1 MLHDLGKVGVPET
14 ILNKNGPLNPEEWEL
29 MKEHVQFGHKLL
41 EPLQTLADVRA
52 MVLHHHE
59 MFDGSG
65 YPEGRAGEE
74 IPLGARIIAIADAYD
89 TITSDRTY
97 KKARPAQAAL
107 AEIERCSGAQFDPQL
122 VRIFTGA
129 IREFSKAPVA
139 TTTARAQESIT

>member
-1 MLHDLGKVGVPET
+1 
-14 ILNKNGPLNPEEWEL
+14 
-29 MKEHVQFGHKLL
+29 MKEHVQFGYKLL
-41 EPLQTLADVRA
+41 EPLHTLADVRA

-65 YPEGRAGEE
+65 YPDGRAGEE

-107 AEIERCSGAQFDPQL
+107 AEIERCAGAQFDPEL
-122 VRIFTGA
+122 VRIFVDA
-129 IREFSKAPVA
+129 VREFSKAPVGA
-139 TTTARAQESIT
+139 ARTQQSIT

>member
-1 MLHDLGKVGVPET
+1 MLHDLGKVGVPEV
-14 ILNKNGPLNPEEWEL
+14 ILNKNGPLNPDEWEV

-41 EPLQTLADVRA
+41 EPLHTLTEVRA

-59 MFDGSG
+59 MYDGSG

-107 AEIERCSGAQFDPQL
+107 AEIERCAGAQFDPEL
-122 VRIFTGA
+122 VRIFVDA
-129 IREFSKAPVA
+129 VREFSKAPVGA
-139 TTTARAQESIT
+139 ARAQQSIT